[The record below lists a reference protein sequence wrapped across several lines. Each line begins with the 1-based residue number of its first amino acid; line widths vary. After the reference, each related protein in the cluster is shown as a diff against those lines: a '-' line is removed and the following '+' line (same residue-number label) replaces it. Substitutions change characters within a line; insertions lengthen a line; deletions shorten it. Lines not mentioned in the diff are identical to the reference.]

1 MGERLLMLSPDR
13 RLLGWILAWLVL
25 AVASVPVPALRF
37 IVPIAG
43 GLLIAV
49 VLADAYLVLREEAIE
64 LDREVP
70 EKGAREREAEIILC
84 VRNPLPRSVRM
95 ELRDAVPRDLV
106 SPEPQ
111 WPDLR
116 VEAETVRRLRYT
128 IRPKVRGRRIWG
140 RAAALVRSPLGL
152 LRRCV
157 ESSKD
162 SVLLVQPETARYL
175 RAEALDPRRVLA
187 TLGVRPKRKRG
198 DGLEFDS
205 LRDYVIGDEPRRIDW
220 RATARRGRPIV
231 RTHRHEE
238 SRTILIALDRS
249 RLMGA
254 RAPHPEERAVEEGFS
269 STKLDHAI
277 DAALALAFASL
288 AAGDRVGLV
297 VFDRTVVGQIAP
309 VAHRA
314 SLGLFVDA
322 LSGVQPS
329 SFEAD
334 YRRVTREILTR
345 QRKRA
350 MVIVLTD
357 FMEVDREELI
367 QPMSLLARRHEV
379 VFVALREPILEQ
391 LEEEGPVGAGS
402 KDLESEDERVGL
414 YRRIVLADL
423 LREREERL
431 MTLRRRG
438 LSVLDVPPSE
448 ATASTL
454 NRYMELRY
462 GVG

>member
-1 MGERLLMLSPDR
+1 MSGRRLRLSPDR
-13 RLLGWILAWLVL
+13 NLLGWALAWLVL
-25 AVASVPVPALRF
+25 AVASVPLVGLRF
-37 IVPIAG
+37 WVPGMGA
-43 GLLIAV
+43 LLVAA
-49 VLADAYLVLREEAIE
+49 VLADAYLALREPSIVLE
-64 LDREVP
+64 REVP
-70 EKGAREREAEIILC
+70 EKGARLREDEITLC
-84 VRNPLPRSVRM
+84 VRNPLPRPVRM
-95 ELRDAVPRDLV
+95 QLRDSVPRDLL

-111 WPDLR
+111 WSDLR
-116 VEAETVRRLRYT
+116 VEAENLKKLHYT
-128 IRPKVRGRRIWG
+128 IRPKVRGRRSWG
-140 RAAALVRSPLGL
+140 KAAALVRSPLGL

-157 ESSKD
+157 ESASP

-175 RAEALDPRRVLA
+175 RAEALDPKRVLA
-187 TLGVRPKRKRG
+187 TLGVRPKRLRG

-238 SRTILIALDRS
+238 SRTVLIVVDRS

-254 RAPHPEERAVEEGFS
+254 RAPHPAERAVQEGFS

-277 DAALALAFASL
+277 DAGLALAFASL
-288 AAGDRVGLV
+288 AAGDRVGLL
-297 VFDRTVVGQIAP
+297 VFDREIVGQIAP

-314 SLGLFVDA
+314 SLGLFVEA
-322 LSGVQPS
+322 LSAVQPS

-334 YRRVTREILTR
+334 YRRLTREILTR

-391 LEEEGPVGAGS
+391 LEDDDLDASRGADRKSG
-402 KDLESEDERVGL
+402 RVGL

-423 LREREERL
+423 LREREARL
-431 MTLRRRG
+431 MTLRRQG

-454 NRYMELRY
+454 NRYLELRY